1 MSRSHLIVSLAL
13 ISLLASSG
21 EAAKPK
27 AKKKPTGDQVVV
39 VVTGKLI
46 CSHCELGVGDDCCSA
61 LQIKNTVFL
70 LGGLANKQLMPQRL
84 NGGTR
89 KVIGVLAKKSDQFLL
104 TGFQLKATTKSKH
117 GFTITGRL
125 KKKGK
130 SIYLLNGKTPI
141 RLTGKQAKPLAVKA
155 GKLAEVTGDLKFDLR
170 GRMRLKPKS
179 AKVVTKKPTVPQSK
193 KQAAKKKAVKK

>member
-1 MSRSHLIVSLAL
+1 MSRLNLIV
-13 ISLLASSG
+13 LLAAIALTSPAF
-21 EAAKPK
+21 AAKPK
-27 AKKKPTGDQVVV
+27 AKKKVKGEQVVA

-89 KVIGVLAKKSDQFLL
+89 KVIGVLSKKSDQFLL
-104 TGFQLKATTKSKH
+104 TGFQLKATNKSKH
-117 GFTITGRL
+117 GFAITGRL

-130 SIYLLNGKTPI
+130 SLYLLNGKTPI
-141 RLTGKQAKPLAVKA
+141 RLTGKQVKPLHAKV

-179 AKVVTKKPTVPQSK
+179 AKVVTKKPAIPVSK
-193 KQAAKKKAVKK
+193 KKKIKK